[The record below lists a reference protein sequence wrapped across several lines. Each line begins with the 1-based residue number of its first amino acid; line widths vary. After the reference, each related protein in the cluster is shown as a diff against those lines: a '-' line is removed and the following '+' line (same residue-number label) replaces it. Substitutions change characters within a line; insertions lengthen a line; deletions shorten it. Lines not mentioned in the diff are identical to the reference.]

1 MPDVI
6 IPRTS
11 LRRRFEHSRTLD
23 PDMQMRECVEYLENP
38 EILVAEFADSF
49 LTAEAFDNRQ
59 EDFCSYGQTQIPKRR
74 WVDRVIQQVI
84 DHEHIQVL
92 LKPPYQFRYVA
103 REIVPLWNSSLSPD
117 DGADRRLGDGG
128 LDYVGAIEEQPDQP
142 QPVLGVVKPDADPT
156 PDLSFLRLITCLAE
170 VSTSCQMER
179 VSRFLFK
186 NQLPARPTFDLH
198 VALVDWDLEETHHPL
213 AQLTRDLAHQFSTRL
228 REEWQFPNLVRSLS
242 LLALDTD
249 SFDGTLRVLWSV

>member
-1 MPDVI
+1 MQDVI

-23 PDMQMRECVEYLENP
+23 PDLQMRECVEYLENP

-117 DGADRRLGDGG
+117 DGADRRLGGGG
-128 LDYVGAIEEQPDQP
+128 LDYVGAIEEQPDQL

-156 PDLSFLRLITCLAE
+156 PYLSFLRLITCLAE
-170 VSTSCQMER
+170 VSTGCQMER
-179 VSRFLFK
+179 VSRFLYK

-198 VALVDWDLEETHHPL
+198 VALVDWDPEETHHPL
-213 AQLTRDLAHQFSTRL
+213 AQLTRDIAHQFNMRL
-228 REEWQFPNLVRSLS
+228 REEWQFPNLLRHIVCARLPSQG
-242 LLALDTD
+242 
-249 SFDGTLRVLWSV
+249 FDGRFEVEWVV